1 MVPGTNLVWQ
11 RYRIFNGWA
20 GEYVHTQT
28 NNRWNDTMSR
38 LQRNN
43 FRVLCSSTGKLTV
56 HADRYTDRYTDRYPL
71 STTYHRSH
79 VYMCVLTLYEWS
91 WYDMIHTLVSGTR
104 YQVYIILFSKISDL
118 QPLNGWTVNGWV
130 LLLILQYSESYELL
144 CTTLNETF
152 V

>member
-56 HADRYTDRYTDRYPL
+56 HADRYTDRYPL

-79 VYMCVLTLYEWS
+79 VCAYLLFMNEVDTI
-91 WYDMIHTLVSGTR
+91 WYRPGTR

-130 LLLILQYSESYELL
+130 LLLILQYSVSYELL